1 MAKRTKGAGSVCF
14 PLNKKYRSHIEI
26 MALILKALRFA
37 GIPRYS
43 IMKQTG
49 INYAQLKKY
58 LESLNKTGF
67 IEISM
72 KGGKVVYRASQRG
85 VAVLTQFNILQEMLS
100 GAPIDANPAALPIK
114 GYNGPSIPEHAISL
128 ATRFPK

>member
-1 MAKRTKGAGSVCF
+1 MAKYTKGNVSICF
-14 PLNKKYRSHIEI
+14 PLNKKYRSHIDI
-26 MALILKALRFA
+26 MALILEALRNN

-58 LESLNKTGF
+58 LESLSKTGF

-72 KGGKVVYRASQRG
+72 KAGKVVYRASQKG
-85 VAVLTQFNILQEMLS
+85 LAVLTQYNILQDMLL
-100 GAPIDANPAALPIK
+100 GAPFEANSDELPVK
-114 GYNGPSIPEHAISL
+114 DYNRPDMPQNAMPL
-128 ATRFPK
+128 ATRLPK